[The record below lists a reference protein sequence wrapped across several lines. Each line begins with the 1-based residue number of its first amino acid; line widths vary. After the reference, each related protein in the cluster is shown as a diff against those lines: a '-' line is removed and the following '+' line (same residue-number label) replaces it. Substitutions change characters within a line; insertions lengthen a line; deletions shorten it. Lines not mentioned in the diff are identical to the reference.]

1 MLDFP
6 IGFVNGSFIWNITEP
21 HWHFP
26 RNKYLFI
33 YFLKVYLNGVTQ
45 DGKGSSEGK
54 KVQQILTSKYVMG
67 ILNWFKIVKNK
78 KIHEAILEIAVNT
91 HSPFCPKLVDYSACV
106 PPALQNGFVNSFDFD
121 NFESHKHPYTQF
133 WSQTLLDLF
142 PLWVTLATLG
152 DCKGKDYNAH
162 IFIRFT
168 FMFTFC
174 VLYDWIRL
182 FRTWFFV
189 KVKQC
194 FLWKIIKKG
203 KNGKIWLNWISHFL
217 SPISR

>member
-1 MLDFP
+1 
-6 IGFVNGSFIWNITEP
+6 
-21 HWHFP
+21 
-26 RNKYLFI
+26 
-33 YFLKVYLNGVTQ
+33 
-45 DGKGSSEGK
+45 
-54 KVQQILTSKYVMG
+54 MG
-67 ILNWFKIVKNK
+67 ILNWFKILKNK

-182 FRTWFFV
+182 FRTWFCQSKTMLPLKNHQKGQKWENLV
-189 KVKQC
+189 KLNFT
-194 FLWKIIKKG
+194 FLVP
-203 KNGKIWLNWISHFL
+203 HFSL
-217 SPISR
+217 RNEKFHSRCNP